1 MHGSQ
6 GQGKRPDINTET
18 GCSRL
23 VIYPKSIF
31 AEVKVFLTDI
41 FEPEMFYITVNY
53 GSKGFYP
60 TAKFLKASLA
70 GRLPSSTKPEFLKVL
85 RANVWLQ
92 IC

>member
-31 AEVKVFLTDI
+31 AEVEVFLTDMD
-41 FEPEMFYITVNY
+41 EVY
-53 GSKGFYP
+53 
-60 TAKFLKASLA
+60 
-70 GRLPSSTKPEFLKVL
+70 LPDQRSWLDRKEFRKRGVKNGCKE
-85 RANVWLQ
+85 RIGW
-92 IC
+92 

>member
-31 AEVKVFLTDI
+31 AEVEVFLTDMD
-41 FEPEMFYITVNY
+41 EVY
-53 GSKGFYP
+53 
-60 TAKFLKASLA
+60 
-70 GRLPSSTKPEFLKVL
+70 LPDQRS
-85 RANVWLQ
+85 WLDRKEDG
-92 IC
+92 IPGEKRVMIGKNEHLTMLY

>member
-31 AEVKVFLTDI
+31 AEVKVFLTDMD
-41 FEPEMFYITVNY
+41 EVY
-53 GSKGFYP
+53 
-60 TAKFLKASLA
+60 
-70 GRLPSSTKPEFLKVL
+70 LPDQRS
-85 RANVWLQ
+85 WLDRKEDG
-92 IC
+92 IPGEKRVMIGKNEHLTMLY